1 MKFILIS
8 FVLLLFNHQTL
19 ELNQV
24 RQSYKEAAQSQE
36 LVDAFYKSMQTV
48 SKTDAMAL
56 VAYKGAAIALKARS
70 AKTLKEKKDGFI
82 EGIGYLEYAIETEP
96 NNIEPRFVRLG
107 IQENTPKIL
116 KYKDAIEDDKQFIL
130 KQYQYISSSNL
141 KNHIKDFI
149 LQSTVFTDKEK
160 SVFFSH

>member
-8 FVLLLFNHQTL
+8 FVLLVFNVQTL

-36 LVDAFYKSMQTV
+36 LVDAFYTAMQSV

-70 AKTLKEKKDGFI
+70 AKTLKDKKDGFI
-82 EGIGYLEYAIETEP
+82 EGVGYIEYAIETEP

-116 KYKDAIEDDKQFIL
+116 KYKDAIVEDKQFIL
-130 KQYQYISSSNL
+130 KQYQYISSKNL

-149 LQSTVFTDKEK
+149 LQSAVFTDEEK
-160 SVFFSH
+160 QSITSK

>member
-1 MKFILIS
+1 M
-8 FVLLLFNHQTL
+8 
-19 ELNQV
+19 

-36 LVDAFYKSMQTV
+36 LVDAFYKSMQIV

-130 KQYQYISSSNL
+130 KQYHYISSSNL

-149 LQSTVFTDKEK
+149 LQSTVFTDEEK
-160 SVFFSH
+160 QTITSN